1 MSTNLN
7 VHRIPAIFLS
17 ASHRDG
23 FSPRLLVA
31 MREGTRRWL
40 VYSETIRKLTAL
52 SERQL
57 ADIGIERHNI
67 RKFAREAA
75 R

>member
-1 MSTNLN
+1 
-7 VHRIPAIFLS
+7 
-17 ASHRDG
+17 
-23 FSPRLLVA
+23 
-31 MREGTRRWL
+31 MREGVRRWL
-40 VYSETIRKLTAL
+40 DYSETVRKLGAL

-67 RKFAREAA
+67 RKFARAVS

>member
-7 VHRIPAIFLS
+7 VHRIPSISLS
-17 ASHRDG
+17 SSHRNS
-23 FSPRLLVA
+23 FAPRLPS
-31 MREGTRRWL
+31 MREGVRRWL
-40 VYSETIRKLTAL
+40 DYSETVRKLGAL
-52 SERQL
+52 SEREL

-67 RKFAREAA
+67 RKFARAVS